1 MKKLFYSLL
10 LTGLFAALLHSC
22 TKDGFI
28 NSPNAR
34 LRIGADT
41 LQFDTVF
48 TSIGSVTQ
56 SFKIV
61 NENDQQLR
69 LSEIKLM
76 GGNAS
81 AFKININGVP
91 SNNQQQIDIAANDSL
106 YVFVSVTIDPSA
118 ANLPFV
124 VSDSISVQFNGN
136 QRWVQLQAYGL
147 NARFLNNT
155 IISSNTTFNNNQPY
169 VILGAL
175 RIADNVTL
183 TIAPGTKIF
192 AHADAPIIVN
202 GTIIANGSIDA
213 PIVFSGD
220 RLDEPYKFFPASWP
234 GIFFTSTSKNNLFTQ
249 TRILNAYQAIVLL
262 DPSPNAAP
270 KLTMQQSVID
280 NAFQSG
286 LFCSNSSADV
296 SNTLISNTASNIF
309 IEGGGNYNFTHCTV
323 VSYSN
328 NFIQHKT
335 PVLSVT
341 NAASFGGTTV
351 INPLQANFR
360 NSIFWADNGFVNNE
374 QQVNKQGSTS
384 FAVNFNNCIL
394 KGNADPA
401 NASLSNVIRNQDPQF
416 DSVDVFNRYYDFRQ
430 IKNTGAPGINAG
442 TNTGLLRDL
451 LNKPRNVGL
460 APDAGCYER
469 Q

>member
-1 MKKLFYSLL
+1 MKNIFFTFL
-10 LTGLFAALLHSC
+10 LTGLFTSLLHSC
-22 TKDGFI
+22 KKEGFI
-28 NSPNAR
+28 NSKEAQ

-48 TSIGSVTQ
+48 TSIGSVTK

-76 GGNAS
+76 GGSAS
-81 AFKININGVP
+81 AFKININGVAT
-91 SNNQQQIDIAANDSL
+91 NNQQQVDIAANDSI
-106 YVFVSVTIDPSA
+106 YVFVSVTINPSA

-124 VSDSISVQFNGN
+124 VSDSISIQFNGN
-136 QRWVQLQAYGL
+136 QRWVQLQSYGL
-147 NARFLNNT
+147 NARFLNNQT
-155 IISSNTTFNNNQPY
+155 ISSNTTFNNNQPY

-175 RIADNVTL
+175 RIANNIALTL
-183 TIAPGTKIF
+183 EAGTKIY

-202 GTIIANGSIDA
+202 GSIIANGSFDE
-213 PIVFSGD
+213 PIIFTGD
-220 RLDEPYKFFPASWP
+220 RLDEPYKFYPASWP
-234 GIFFTSTSKNNLFTQ
+234 GIYFTSTSKDNFFTH

-270 KLTMQQSVID
+270 KLIMQQSIID

-286 LFCSNSSADV
+286 IFCSNSSANL
-296 SNTLISNTASNIF
+296 SNTLISNTASNIL
-309 IEGGGNYNFTHCTV
+309 IEAGGNYNFTHCTV

-335 PVLSVT
+335 PVLSVS
-341 NAASFGGTTV
+341 NAASVAGAMVT
-351 INPLQANFR
+351 NPLIANFR
-360 NSIFWADNGFVNNE
+360 NSIFWADNGFVTEE
-374 QQVNKQGSTS
+374 QLVNKQGASAFS
-384 FAVNFNNCIL
+384 VNFNNCIL
-394 KGNADPA
+394 KGATDPA
-401 NASLSNVIRNQDPQF
+401 NATLTNVIRNQDPQF

-430 IKNTGAPGINAG
+430 IKNATAPGVNAG
-442 TNTGLLRDL
+442 SITGLLKDL
-451 LNKPRNVGL
+451 NNNPRNVGL

>member
-1 MKKLFYSLL
+1 MKNVFYTLL
-10 LTGLFAALLHSC
+10 LMGLFSALLYSC
-22 TKDGFI
+22 KKEGFI

-41 LQFDTVF
+41 LKFDTVF

-69 LSEIKLM
+69 LSQIKLM
-76 GGNAS
+76 GGNTS

-91 SNNQQQIDIAANDSL
+91 SNNQQQIDIAAKDSI

-147 NARFLNNT
+147 NARFLNNE
-155 IISSNTTFNNNQPY
+155 IIRSNTSFNNSLPY

-175 RIADNVTL
+175 RIADNVSL
-183 TIAPGTKIF
+183 TIEPGTKIY

-202 GTIIANGSIDA
+202 GTIIANGTIDA
-213 PIVFSGD
+213 PIVFAGD

-234 GIFFTSTSKNNLFTQ
+234 GIYFTSASKNNLFTH

-270 KLTMQQSVID
+270 KLTMRQSIID

-296 SNTLISNTASNIF
+296 SNTLISNSTSNIL

-323 VSYSN
+323 ASYSN

-335 PVLSVT
+335 PVLSVS
-341 NAASFGGTTV
+341 NAASFGGALV
-351 INPLQANFR
+351 VNPLQANFR
-360 NSIFWADNGFVNNE
+360 NSIFWAENGLVTDE
-374 QQVNKQGSTS
+374 QLINKQGVTAFS
-384 FAVNFNNCIL
+384 VGFNNCIL
-394 KGNADPA
+394 KGATDPM
-401 NASLSNVIRNQDPQF
+401 NSTLTNVIRNQDPLF

-430 IKNTGAPGINAG
+430 IKNATAPGINAG

-451 LNKPRNVGL
+451 LNNPRNIGP